1 MKKICII
8 EDDQGILNSLKLYLE
23 NSDFWVVTFESWDGA
38 SEFIGKENPNLVIL
52 DINLPV
58 IDGIEVCKQVR
69 IKSDVPIIMLT
80 ARGWEWDRI
89 DGLESGA
96 DDYIAKPFSPREL
109 LARINS
115 ILRRS
120 NEKKQE
126 ELSESPHILKF
137 NDIEIDTQKNEV
149 RVLGEVISLT
159 KNEYDILVKIV
170 SAQWNMISRDVLMK
184 EVIWYE
190 NYMYDR
196 TIDTHIKNLRK
207 KLGSKDTI
215 VTIRGKWYRLNI

>member
-8 EDDQGILNSLKLYLE
+8 EDDQGILTSLKLYLE
-23 NSDFWVVTFESWDGA
+23 NSDFWVVTYESWDWA
-38 SEFIGKENPNLVIL
+38 SDFVKQENPDLVIL
-52 DINLPV
+52 DINLPN
-58 IDGIEVCKQVR
+58 IDGIEVCKEVR
-69 IKSDVPIIMLT
+69 KDSNVPIIMLT

-89 DGLESGA
+89 TWLDSGA

-109 LARINS
+109 LARIQS

-120 NEKKQE
+120 SEKPTE
-126 ELSESPHILKF
+126 ENKSHILTF
-137 NDIEIDTQKNEV
+137 DNIEIDNQKNEV
-149 RVLGEVISLT
+149 KISGEIISLT
-159 KNEYDILVKIV
+159 KNEYDILEKIV
-170 SAQWNMISRDVLMK
+170 WANGNMVTRETLMK

-207 KLGSKDTI
+207 KLDSKDVI
-215 VTIRGKWYRLNI
+215 VTIRGKWYRLNV